1 MDETGEVAAGR
12 GTKAEEGAASSSPAR
27 SGTIPGGAMM
37 GVRIIISA
45 VPDGLCVGWVG
56 CGPGPRVGSIESF
69 AERERGERGGKLQ
82 ICRDTDDDVLCRDG
96 VDR

>member
-12 GTKAEEGAASSSPAR
+12 GTKAEAEEGAASSSPAR

-37 GVRIIISA
+37 GIRIIISA

-69 AERERGERGGKLQ
+69 AERERGKRRKAADMQ
-82 ICRDTDDDVLCRDG
+82 RYR
-96 VDR
+96 